1 MSIFFNSVISP
12 QQNYTFKSPN
22 FYGIKYKKQSL
33 HDLFINNPVGYYTPK
48 KSLKKIQHI
57 QPQFMSGTKCKGS
70 IPLRNFWN
78 FIEKN
83 KYIKQFGYSTNK
95 DGFGNSFLKAKA
107 KVPISTSYVHD
118 CSVMYL
124 YNKRTNTHALYHAA
138 YDCEAKKIDFM
149 LKTLMPEGIT
159 HGSITPGDSYWSDR
173 HVYNLK
179 NMFASMKR
187 YNKNAIVNVY
197 SESSKYPEIVGYN
210 GKTYEILNKDVQ
222 NQLALNGYASDNG
235 QASFRIVDLQGYN
248 TFDRIEYNCKSLKDI
263 KKLKHYFKKIA
274 YNEEMIGMFHRLL
287 AERAMNIKT
296 INACKSI
303 EESYELEQLFE
314 ADKLDNYWDV
324 FRIKRENFLL
334 KELQTIKDK
343 TEFIDFYKRVINTP
357 SHTLMKRLNA
367 EIDVRFTLY
376 NLE

>member
-1 MSIFFNSVISP
+1 MLVTLNPTIS
-12 QQNYTFKSPN
+12 YTQPV
-22 FYGIKYKKQSL
+22 KQK
-33 HDLFINNPVGYYTPK
+33 PVFCGNR
-48 KSLKKIQHI
+48 
-57 QPQFMSGTKCKGS
+57 F
-70 IPLRNFWN
+70 
-78 FIEKN
+78 
-83 KYIKQFGYSTNK
+83 KYIKDIFIKSKNSTLPRVQGLSKITGITGRNVPGTTCNGAVTMKNFWAMVDPDTFDEIYAKGISTNN
-95 DGFGNSFLKAKA
+95 DGFPHCFLKAKA
-107 KVPISTSYVHD
+107 DVPISTSFVHD